1 MDYNWCGPVCGG
13 VGREQSGWSVR
24 CGKGLGDRSLS
35 SCPPLPAAAGPII
48 RFGQLPGAACRLLL
62 QQLLQWRSAVSGWQ
76 GSTHHIT
83 VWSHSSQAAAGLS
96 QPGIAGAAAALDDG
110 AAANGA
116 WNAVYGRHR
125 QRQQHRVAVAPQA
138 CEVYLMRM
146 LLSVAL

>member
-1 MDYNWCGPVCGG
+1 MDYKWCGPVCGG
-13 VGREQSGWSVR
+13 VGREQRGWSVR
-24 CGKGLGDRSLS
+24 CGKSWAIDHSPPALHSLLPQAPSSGLVNCRVQHAGSSYSSFCNGDLQHQYGR
-35 SCPPLPAAAGPII
+35 AA
-48 RFGQLPGAACRLLL
+48 
-62 QQLLQWRSAVSGWQ
+62 
-76 GSTHHIT
+76 HIT
-83 VWSHSSQAAAGLS
+83 AWGHSSQAAAGLS
-96 QPGIAGAAAALDDG
+96 QPGVAGAAAALDDG